1 MSGMNRGD
9 FLRGLACGGGALMA
23 TKALPVVAADDP
35 SAFPGRGQFERL
47 TVSMV
52 RVHAGATRP
61 FSLLHASDTHL
72 TCAYP
77 HEPHERREFA
87 RLRTRGF
94 GGRQEEAL
102 RDTLE
107 YARLHADYLVHTG
120 DLIDFQSEQN
130 LELVKMYFGGSPK
143 SQVAMGNHEYSDGL
157 GYHATPRTEA
167 FKDTSRKTL
176 TAAYPQPID
185 FAAQTVNGVNFITL
199 DDVYGSVTA
208 AQVEKFAAEVR
219 KGLPIILCMHVPFH
233 TEQSWMLTKLY
244 WTNGRTRYAGEQPG
258 EGEPGSDRH
267 NQLHDPVTRDFIA
280 SLKKEP
286 LLKALLVGH
295 EHFFLQEQFSPTAVQ
310 IFAAG
315 NYLHAANLIAID

>member
-1 MSGMNRGD
+1 MNRGE
-9 FLRGLACGGGALMA
+9 FLKGLVFGGGAVIA
-23 TKALPVVAADDP
+23 TKSLPAVAADNP

-52 RVHAGATRP
+52 HVHAGATQP
-61 FSLLHASDTHL
+61 FSLLHVSDTHL
-72 TCAYP
+72 ADAYP
-77 HEPHERREFA
+77 HEPRERRDFA
-87 RLRTRGF
+87 ELRTRVF

-120 DLIDFQSEQN
+120 DLIDFQSERN
-130 LELVKMYFGGSPK
+130 LDLVKMYFGGSPK
-143 SQVAMGNHEYSDGL
+143 TQVAMGNHEYSDGL

-167 FKDTSRKTL
+167 FKAGSREAL
-176 TAAYPQPID
+176 SAAYPQPID

-208 AQVEKFAAEVR
+208 AQVEKFAAEVK

-233 TEQSWMLTKLY
+233 TETSWMLTKLY
-244 WTNGRTRYAGEQPG
+244 WTNGRTRYRGERPDVG
-258 EGEPGSDRH
+258 AAGSDYH

-280 SLKKEP
+280 SLKREP

-310 IFAAG
+310 VFAAG